1 MEQRRTI
8 THPIDG
14 DTSTFLKTCA
24 ETNGKSTLCE
34 MELPPNA
41 KGVPPHFHNSYTET
55 FTVLEGELTV
65 KIGKETITL
74 KKGESAT
81 VPKKAIHSFTN
92 KSAEPVKATVELLPG
107 SEGFENSIYIMYGLA
122 NDGKC
127 GKNGLPKK
135 ISHLALSAVMSD
147 TSLPGFMTLIMPI
160 MKMIAKRAQ
169 KKGIEKELIDKYC
182 LCMPEIG

>member
-74 KKGESAT
+74 KKGKVQQYLKKQYT
-81 VPKKAIHSFTN
+81 V
-92 KSAEPVKATVELLPG
+92 LPIKVP
-107 SEGFENSIYIMYGLA
+107 N
-122 NDGKC
+122 
-127 GKNGLPKK
+127 
-135 ISHLALSAVMSD
+135 
-147 TSLPGFMTLIMPI
+147 
-160 MKMIAKRAQ
+160 Q
-169 KKGIEKELIDKYC
+169 
-182 LCMPEIG
+182 

>member
-14 DTSTFLKTCA
+14 DTSTFLKTSA

-34 MELPPNA
+34 MELPPYA
-41 KGVPPHFHNSYTET
+41 KGTPPHYHNSYTET
-55 FTVLEGELTV
+55 FRVLEGELTV
-65 KIGKETITL
+65 SIGKETLTL
-74 KKGESAT
+74 KKGDSAT

-92 KSAEPVKATVELLPG
+92 KSAAPVKATVELLPG
-107 SEGFENSIYIMYGLA
+107 HQGFENSIYIMYGLA

-127 GKNGLPKK
+127 DKDGLPKN

-147 TSLPGFMTLIMPI
+147 TSLPGFMTLVMPI
-160 MKMIAKRAQ
+160 MKVIAKIAQ
-169 KKGIEKELIDKYC
+169 WRGIEKELIDKYC
-182 LCMPEIG
+182 